1 MDDRGGYIHRKVSR
15 LEEIPDA
22 VMVKV
27 KKLQARLQ
35 SEIIEY
41 YTNQLEISGG
51 NIAYSDKNRII
62 LGQMINS
69 LKGEFDLSGTT
80 EYDAIIENFAR
91 EMNEQ
96 AKLTLKIINDS
107 FKELPKDYKSYFNF
121 IKGEAIKNFELG
133 NIEAGFIEP
142 IRQTL
147 SSSIAQGAKFSDTV
161 KSLRTLTLGGEFD
174 GRQVD
179 GKLYNYMKTY
189 TRTSFADVD
198 RGFTTHIAIE
208 LDVQWYFYDGG
219 TVKDSREFCVER
231 MGKYWHI
238 KEIEGWA
245 KQDWSGKR
253 QGTNSKNIL
262 MYLGGWNCMHTLVP
276 VSEFAVPMKDQL
288 RAANKGY
295 WKIKEA
301 A

>member
-1 MDDRGGYIHRKVSR
+1 MDDRGGYIKRKITR
-15 LEEIPDA
+15 LEEVPDE
-22 VMVKV
+22 VMVKI
-27 KKLQARLQ
+27 KKLQERLQ
-35 SEIIEY
+35 SEVVDFYMEK
-41 YTNQLEISGG
+41 LEVSGG
-51 NIAYSDKNRII
+51 NIVYNERNRVA
-62 LGQMINS
+62 LGKMINT
-69 LKGEFDLSGTT
+69 LKGEFDLNGTT
-80 EYDAIIENFAR
+80 EYDAIIEKFAL

-96 AKLTLKIINDS
+96 ARISLKIIDDT
-107 FKELPKDYKSYFNF
+107 FKDLPPDYKSYFSF

-147 SSSIAQGAKFSDTV
+147 SSSIAQGSKFTDTV
-161 KSLRTLTLGGEFD
+161 KALRTLTLGGEFD

-189 TRTSFADVD
+189 ARTSFADVD
-198 RGFTTHIAIE
+198 RGFTTHLAIE

-231 MGKYWHI
+231 VGKYWHI
-238 KEIEGWA
+238 KEIEAWA
-245 KQDWSGKR
+245 KEDWSGKR
-253 QGTNSKNIL
+253 QGTNTKNIL

-276 VSEFAVPMKDQL
+276 VSEFAVPMKDQQ

-301 A
+301 V